1 MAQPCK
7 QRCSHLIQIADL
19 EKPLALDRRFDLVL
33 CLEVAEHLPPT
44 AAEILIDSLTRHADH
59 ILFSA
64 AVPSQGGTHHVN
76 EQLLTYWVELFAKR
90 GFLLVDL
97 VRGRIWENTS
107 TLWWLR
113 QNCVLFVQRD
123 ILHQNPRLL
132 AEHEV
137 KRPINII
144 SPDLY
149 GIRIGEL
156 QEEIRRAK
164 SFIDVLIDQKQPFN
178 LSRMPDGRI
187 GLRFAP

>member
-1 MAQPCK
+1 M
-7 QRCSHLIQIADL
+7 
-19 EKPLALDRRFDLVL
+19 
-33 CLEVAEHLPPT
+33 
-44 AAEILIDSLTRHADH
+44 
-59 ILFSA
+59 
-64 AVPSQGGTHHVN
+64 
-76 EQLLTYWVELFAKR
+76 
-90 GFLLVDL
+90 
-97 VRGRIWENTS
+97 
-107 TLWWLR
+107 
-113 QNCVLFVQRD
+113 
-123 ILHQNPRLL
+123 
-132 AEHEV
+132 